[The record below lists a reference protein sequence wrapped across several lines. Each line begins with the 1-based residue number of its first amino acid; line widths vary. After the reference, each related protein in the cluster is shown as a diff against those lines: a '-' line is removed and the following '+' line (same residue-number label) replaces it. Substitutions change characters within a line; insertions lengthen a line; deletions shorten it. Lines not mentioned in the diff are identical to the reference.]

1 MRKLLTIAGTRPEII
16 KLSCLLPKLDK
27 HFNHKLL
34 HTGQNYDK
42 NLNDVFFKDL
52 KLRKPDFK
60 CILKN
65 KSLFQNIGEIFIY
78 VEKKIISFNPDSI
91 LILGDTNSGLSALVA
106 KKFKIPI
113 FHLEAGNRCFD
124 ERVPE
129 ESNRRVIDHLS
140 DINMVYTEHAR
151 KNLLREGIHPSKIIK
166 TGSPMPEIINK
177 NLTKILKSKILE
189 RLSIEKNN
197 YILLS
202 SHREE
207 NLDNK
212 ANFINLIK
220 FISKLKKLDK
230 KIVLSMHPR
239 FKKKL
244 LKSDKIK
251 NLSRFVLINKPF
263 SFTDYIYL
271 QKNAYLVFSDSGT
284 IVEESSILKINSIII
299 REAHER
305 PEGDDEGIN
314 ALYDLDP
321 KNYSEMLKTISEF
334 KKKYT
339 LEVPKDYRSKNFSQ
353 IVINTILSK
362 INKIKK
368 YTYFEF

>member
-1 MRKLLTIAGTRPEII
+1 MRKILTLAGTRPEII

-27 HFNHKLL
+27 YFNHKFL

-52 KLRKPDFK
+52 ELRNPDFR
-60 CILKN
+60 CNLTN
-65 KSLFQNIGEIFIY
+65 KSVFTNICEIFIY
-78 VEKKIISFNPDSI
+78 VEKKIKLFRPDAI
-91 LILGDTNSGLSALVA
+91 LILGDTNSGLAALVA

-113 FHLEAGNRCFD
+113 FHLEAGNRSFD

-129 ESNRRVIDHLS
+129 EANRRVIDHLS

-151 KNLLREGIHPSKIIK
+151 KNLLREGLHPSKIIK

-177 NLTKILKSKILE
+177 YSKKITKSKILE
-189 RLSIEKNN
+189 NLNIKKDG

-207 NLDNK
+207 NLENNH
-212 ANFINLIK
+212 NFLNLIK
-220 FISKLKKLDK
+220 FIGNLKKLNK
-230 KIVLSMHPR
+230 KIILSMHPR

-244 LKSDKIK
+244 LITKKIK
-251 NLSRFVLINKPF
+251 HLSKFVIINKPF
-263 SFTDYIYL
+263 SFTDYINL
-271 QKNAYLVFSDSGT
+271 QKNAFLVFSDSGT
-284 IVEESSILKINSIII
+284 IVEESSLLKINSVII

-305 PEGDDEGIN
+305 PEGDEEGIN

-321 KNYSEMLKTISEF
+321 KNYKEIIKTIKDF
-334 KKKYT
+334 KKQYT
-339 LEVPKDYRSKNFSQ
+339 LEIPKDYRSKNFSQ
-353 IVINTILSK
+353 IVINLILSK
-362 INKIKK
+362 ISTIKK
-368 YTYFEF
+368 YTYFLD